1 MALPA
6 VMKTTA
12 ARLSALFLILFTLCA
27 GVLVAYMSSLSVRM
41 LTEQTQQA
49 IVAEMQS
56 LDGAYSRGGLPM
68 LVRVVEVRSRQPGA
82 NLYLI
87 ADPNGRIL
95 SGNVESLE
103 PGVLEVE
110 GWTARPF
117 AYRRYGEAVR
127 RALGTLGFD
136 GVEGVRQG
144 KVIELDLAETAPML
158 MGVDEAGHDD
168 GVAKGIDLR
177 VWPATPASV
186 RRIDLDNPAV
196 LNDDSRL
203 RQLISPTRYEMI
215 GFDQDRFSAGH
226 DIPVDARHLL

>member
-95 SGNVESLE
+95 SGNVE
-103 PGVLEVE
+103 
-110 GWTARPF
+110 
-117 AYRRYGEAVR
+117 
-127 RALGTLGFD
+127 D
-136 GVEGVRQG
+136 
-144 KVIELDLAETAPML
+144 M
-158 MGVDEAGHDD
+158 
-168 GVAKGIDLR
+168 
-177 VWPATPASV
+177 
-186 RRIDLDNPAV
+186 
-196 LNDDSRL
+196 
-203 RQLISPTRYEMI
+203 
-215 GFDQDRFSAGH
+215 
-226 DIPVDARHLL
+226 